1 MPETEAD
8 CIDAQQVEAWLF
20 SDAKACRD
28 TRSCRICF
36 DTELPDGDRWLCPC
50 QCKGTMKYVHA
61 SCLDEWRRRS
71 RRAQSIMAC
80 DQCGATYRVRAT
92 RASRLLTSWW
102 LRLLVSFLLLG
113 VMAQVLGVAV
123 HLSLHRFAPGMFA
136 GPHPLHLQ
144 SVAYR
149 PEAQAS
155 AWSRAWVS
163 RARSVWQLWGSSE
176 DEDTSGDG
184 FARLGVFHPAMVLQI
199 VQGMIQRMLESLGRP
214 FSLASLLRHRRGVP
228 SLVQR
233 VVTYRQ
239 GLGAAPPTPVVP
251 LTWTEWLWWQ
261 TTLGLATMGL
271 SVHFH
276 SFSILSSNGVF
287 RFGSPFWAVA
297 VYPHAPHGS
306 EGTVVWESRSSAG
319 VVLLAL
325 ILWGIRS
332 TWLMVWNTLTR
343 LSEWY
348 LTHTGP
354 CIVNYDEGEAL
365 RPAPRRM
372 SHWLI
377 DRVVRGHEAM
387 RHVEDARWVWMLA
400 QAGD

>member
-1 MPETEAD
+1 
-8 CIDAQQVEAWLF
+8 
-20 SDAKACRD
+20 
-28 TRSCRICF
+28 
-36 DTELPDGDRWLCPC
+36 
-50 QCKGTMKYVHA
+50 
-61 SCLDEWRRRS
+61 
-71 RRAQSIMAC
+71 
-80 DQCGATYRVRAT
+80 
-92 RASRLLTSWW
+92 
-102 LRLLVSFLLLG
+102 
-113 VMAQVLGVAV
+113 
-123 HLSLHRFAPGMFA
+123 
-136 GPHPLHLQ
+136 
-144 SVAYR
+144 
-149 PEAQAS
+149 
-155 AWSRAWVS
+155 
-163 RARSVWQLWGSSE
+163 
-176 DEDTSGDG
+176 
-184 FARLGVFHPAMVLQI
+184 MVLQI

-372 SHWLI
+372 THWLI

>member
-1 MPETEAD
+1 MQETEAD
-8 CIDAQQVEAWLF
+8 RIDAQQVEAWLI
-20 SDAKACRD
+20 SDASACRD
-28 TRSCRICF
+28 TRSCRICL

-71 RRAQSIMAC
+71 RRARSVMAC

-92 RASRLLTSWW
+92 RASRLLMSWW
-102 LRLLVSFLLLG
+102 LRLVVSFLLFG
-113 VMAQVLGVAV
+113 VMAQLLGVAV
-123 HLSLHRFAPGMFA
+123 HLSLRRLAPGMFA

-144 SVAYR
+144 STAYR

-155 AWSRAWVS
+155 AWG
-163 RARSVWQLWGSSE
+163 RARVSGSRSPWPLWGSAE
-176 DEDTSGDG
+176 DEDAVDDG
-184 FARLGVFHPAMVLQI
+184 FARLGVFQPAIVLQI
-199 VQGMIQRMLESLGRP
+199 VQGMIQRMLESLGRWSFPP
-214 FSLASLLRHRRGVP
+214 FLSLPRHGLP

-233 VVTYRQ
+233 VVTFRE
-239 GLGAAPPTPVVP
+239 GLDFAPPTPVAP

-261 TTLGLATMGL
+261 TTLGLAMMGL

-276 SFSILSSNGVF
+276 TLSILSSNGVF

-297 VYPHAPHGS
+297 VYPHAPYGT

-319 VVLLAL
+319 VLLL
-325 ILWGIRS
+325 GLMLWGIRS
-332 TWLMVWNTLTR
+332 TWLMLWNTLTR
-343 LSEWY
+343 LCEWY
-348 LTHTGP
+348 VTHMGP

-372 SHWLI
+372 THWLI

>member
-1 MPETEAD
+1 
-8 CIDAQQVEAWLF
+8 
-20 SDAKACRD
+20 
-28 TRSCRICF
+28 
-36 DTELPDGDRWLCPC
+36 
-50 QCKGTMKYVHA
+50 
-61 SCLDEWRRRS
+61 
-71 RRAQSIMAC
+71 MAC

-276 SFSILSSNGVF
+276 SFSILSLSLI
-287 RFGSPFWAVA
+287 
-297 VYPHAPHGS
+297 HIS
-306 EGTVVWESRSSAG
+306 EPT
-319 VVLLAL
+319 
-325 ILWGIRS
+325 
-332 TWLMVWNTLTR
+332 
-343 LSEWY
+343 
-348 LTHTGP
+348 
-354 CIVNYDEGEAL
+354 D
-365 RPAPRRM
+365 
-372 SHWLI
+372 
-377 DRVVRGHEAM
+377 
-387 RHVEDARWVWMLA
+387 
-400 QAGD
+400 